1 LTSTDFPTLIKSL
14 YSLQRDGIKLGL
26 DHTIQLLNTIDNPHK
41 NLRLIHV
48 AGTNG
53 KGSTCSII
61 FNILRESGQKVG
73 LYTSPHLLRFNER
86 IRVNGIPIKDEEI
99 MIFMNKVEHDIK
111 RIQATF
117 FETTT
122 AMALDHFR
130 KKNVDTAIIETGL
143 GGSLDSTNVISPDL
157 SVITPISLDHKE
169 ILGNNIIK
177 IATQKAGIIKPRI
190 PIISSEQQQK
200 VEEILQNKAMK
211 SNSEIQII
219 YNSMIKDF
227 VHNENGCNFTFEG
240 QSYQLPF
247 IGFHQA
253 YNAALAIKSVQKYDS
268 SIKPSELQIGLR
280 TVRWPGRLEQV
291 GEYIYYDVAH
301 NQSGIYH
308 VIKTIKSI
316 YSDRKLIVLFCLKND
331 KDFDLIIQSFQNN
344 IDTIYV
350 TKDKNGLLTDH
361 YQLSEKLKNAG
372 YENKPVKSV
381 SEGVSIMKQ
390 SINQE
395 GVGLIF
401 GSHYIAE
408 EVYNQFGISFDSG
421 QI

>member
-1 LTSTDFPTLIKSL
+1 
-14 YSLQRDGIKLGL
+14 
-26 DHTIQLLNTIDNPHK
+26 
-41 NLRLIHV
+41 
-48 AGTNG
+48 
-53 KGSTCSII
+53 
-61 FNILRESGQKVG
+61 
-73 LYTSPHLLRFNER
+73 
-86 IRVNGIPIKDEEI
+86 
-99 MIFMNKVEHDIK
+99 M
-111 RIQATF
+111 
-117 FETTT
+117 
-122 AMALDHFR
+122 
-130 KKNVDTAIIETGL
+130 DTAIIETGL